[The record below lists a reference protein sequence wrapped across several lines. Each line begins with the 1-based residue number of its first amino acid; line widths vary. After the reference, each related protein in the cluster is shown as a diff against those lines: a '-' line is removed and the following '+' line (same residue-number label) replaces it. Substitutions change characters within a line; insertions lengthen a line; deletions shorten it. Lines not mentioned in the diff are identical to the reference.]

1 MRNFHHHIILLLL
14 LMVAVGSNAQPS
26 RSRVNSNGG
35 GNGGNAAA
43 NNARQASDRAALS
56 FPVADAMPE
65 EVVWRRDIY
74 RTLDLTL
81 DKNAPLYY
89 PVEPRGKEQNLF
101 TYLFRLVVSGR
112 VPAYQY
118 KLDGNESFEEADK
131 IVLKEFLERY
141 SIYYE
146 ENNGKV
152 TVAPAD
158 IPSAEVKRFYIKES
172 NYFDQRSAT
181 YRTRVTAFCP
191 VMMNEFDAEA
201 TPYPLFWIKYDDVAG
216 YLSRLPLMASNLNN
230 VTNMTAD
237 DYFTLNL
244 YEGKIYKTNN
254 LQGRVLAND
263 FRTDSAL
270 VKEQKRIE
278 KELEA
283 FEQGIWTAPQDS
295 TQAAAAADSTQ
306 QVAATKES
314 KPAAVKKPKEKTSS
328 RRSSSSAAASQ
339 KRQRS
344 SGGAAPRAS
353 ARRQRR

>member
-1 MRNFHHHIILLLL
+1 MSHRYISIVLLLC
-14 LMVAVGSNAQPS
+14 VAIAISAQPS
-26 RSRVNSNGG
+26 RRRAATSGNTDNGG
-35 GNGGNAAA
+35 SGSVPTT
-43 NNARQASDRAALS
+43 QTTTDRASLS

-74 RTLDLTL
+74 RQLELTT

-101 TYLFRLVVSGR
+101 TYIFRLVVSGR

-118 KLDGNESFEEADK
+118 KLDGNESFEAADK
-131 IVLKEFLERY
+131 IELKEFLERY

-181 YRTRVTAFCP
+181 FRTRVTALCP
-191 VMMNEFDAEA
+191 VMMNEFDSEA
-201 TPYPLFWIKYDDVAG
+201 TPYPLFWIKYEDVAG
-216 YLSRLPLMASNLNN
+216 YLSRLPLMASNFNN

-270 VKEQKRIE
+270 TKEQRRIE
-278 KELEA
+278 LELEA
-283 FEQGIWTAPQDS
+283 FEHGIWTAPQ
-295 TQAAAAADSTQ
+295 QQADSTQ
-306 QVAATKES
+306 QAGASSSSSAQATPKR
-314 KPAAVKKPKEKTSS
+314 KEKSSS
-328 RRSSSSAAASQ
+328 RRSQSSEAAASQ
-339 KRQRS
+339 KRPRTS
-344 SGGAAPRAS
+344 SAPRAS

>member
-1 MRNFHHHIILLLL
+1 MSAKRYITYVLLLC
-14 LMVAVGSNAQPS
+14 VAIAVSAQPAQ
-26 RSRVNSNGG
+26 RRVASGNDNSS
-35 GNGGNAAA
+35 AAA
-43 NNARQASDRAALS
+43 RNARTASDRAALS

-65 EVVWRRDIY
+65 DVVWRRDIY

-101 TYLFRLVVSGR
+101 TYVFRLVVSGR

-118 KLDGNESFEEADK
+118 KLDGNESFEDADK

-146 ENNGKV
+146 EANGKV

-201 TPYPLFWIKYDDVAG
+201 TPYPLFWIKYEDVAG

-270 VKEQKRIE
+270 TKEQKRIE

-295 TQAAAAADSTQ
+295 AQTAAADSTKQ
-306 QVAATKES
+306 TPAAAAS
-314 KPAAVKKPKEKTSS
+314 KPVVAKKPKEKSTS

-344 SGGAAPRAS
+344 SGSAAPRAS